1 MFQILA
7 VRRHRRRGGSASSG
21 FPWRRSGPIRTIRG
35 RPGRLLRR
43 LVCASTGHAGQ
54 ARIECAILCPIEES
68 HPMERKQASDY
79 PQELLNLF
87 DHYVHGGIDR
97 RAFLEGAQKFAVGG
111 LTATAI
117 WESLRPNYAW
127 AQQVPKD
134 DARIHA
140 EYPTVP
146 SPLGNENIRGY

>member
-1 MFQILA
+1 MLF
-7 VRRHRRRGGSASSG
+7 ASQD
-21 FPWRRSGPIRTIRG
+21 RAT
-35 RPGRLLRR
+35 
-43 LVCASTGHAGQ
+43 
-54 ARIECAILCPIEES
+54 
-68 HPMERKQASDY
+68 MERKKASDF

-97 RAFLEGAQKFAVGG
+97 RVFLEGAQKFAIGG

-146 SPLGNENIRGY
+146 SPLGNENIRGYLVRPAKAAGKLPGVLVVHENRVLSARRTAQTK